1 MLLPYSVA
9 RIGVKDISTGLDT
22 VGGCAI
28 GQHCISTHR
37 MLNARVVAVVLW
49 IHPIEWGAEAAF

>member
-22 VGGCAI
+22 VGG
-28 GQHCISTHR
+28 GTP
-37 MLNARVVAVVLW
+37 LDNVASPHIVC
-49 IHPIEWGAEAAF
+49 